1 MGIVHAAFDPE
12 LERKIALKVLRK
24 AGSEDARARLLREA
38 RAMAKL
44 SHPNVIT
51 VFDVGSTDGQD
62 FVAMELIDGETLG
75 EWLTRVRPDWR
86 TILAAF
92 VARAASGARDGG
104 DCASRAAVAA

>member
-1 MGIVHAAFDPE
+1 MATDDELAQTATAPATPSAMAAPPRTMLGRFRIDAVLGQGGMGIVHAAFDPE

-62 FVAMELIDGETLG
+62 
-75 EWLTRVRPDWR
+75 
-86 TILAAF
+86 
-92 VARAASGARDGG
+92 
-104 DCASRAAVAA
+104 